1 MNLHTNIGSLC
12 HPLSLQISRYTS
24 LEEPVISAALSAT
37 LPINTTATAANPKP
51 SLGPTPD
58 SAAAATG
65 DAEELEQDVAQK
77 LSAAV
82 SAAFAALSGVV
93 ERCMQLTGGT
103 ELPALLA
110 SLDKQL
116 AGYLQRLQAAVG
128 IINGRWGELCSVICV
143 GGGQLYLSVV

>member
-1 MNLHTNIGSLC
+1 MSL
-12 HPLSLQISRYTS
+12 LLQISRYTL

-37 LPINTTATAANPKP
+37 LPINTAAAANPKALVGQIP
-51 SLGPTPD
+51 GS
-58 SAAAATG
+58 SAAESSAAG
-65 DAEELEQDVAQK
+65 GEVDELEQDVAQK

-103 ELPALLA
+103 ELPQLLS

-128 IINGRWGELCSVICV
+128 IINGR
-143 GGGQLYLSVV
+143 

>member
-1 MNLHTNIGSLC
+1 VLVQQSNLLHAYRPHCQIVIVLPSTNLM
-12 HPLSLQISRYTS
+12 LQISHYTS

-37 LPINTTATAANPKP
+37 LPINT
-51 SLGPTPD
+51 
-58 SAAAATG
+58 AAAAAKASSGITPG
-65 DAEELEQDVAQK
+65 SSTAESAAGGEVDELEQDVAQK

-103 ELPALLA
+103 ELPQLLS

-128 IINGRWGELCSVICV
+128 IINGR
-143 GGGQLYLSVV
+143 

>member
-1 MNLHTNIGSLC
+1 MLLLLFGCCMLKCLYVCCT
-12 HPLSLQISRYTS
+12 LQISRYTS

-37 LPINTTATAANPKP
+37 LPIDTTAAAAHPKTSAGLNPG
-51 SLGPTPD
+51 SSIAD
-58 SAAAATG
+58 SAAAAAG
-65 DAEELEQDVAQK
+65 GEVEELEQDVAQK

-82 SAAFAALSGVV
+82 SAAFAALAGVV

-103 ELPALLA
+103 ELPQLLS

-128 IINGRWGELCSVICV
+128 IVNGR
-143 GGGQLYLSVV
+143 

>member
-1 MNLHTNIGSLC
+1 M
-12 HPLSLQISRYTS
+12 LQISHYTA

-37 LPINTTATAANPKP
+37 LPINTTAAAAAANPKA
-51 SLGPTPD
+51 SAGTTPGSSTTD
-58 SAAAATG
+58 STAAGGEA
-65 DAEELEQDVAQK
+65 DELEQDVAQK

-103 ELPALLA
+103 ELPQLLS

-128 IINGRWGELCSVICV
+128 IINGR
-143 GGGQLYLSVV
+143 